1 LLSRTTSRTREI
13 AVRTALGAGS
23 LRIARQLLTENLLL
37 AGGGGFLG
45 IVLAWWSFAFLKQLI
60 PAGLGS
66 AVPLQLDFR
75 VLAFTLV
82 ATVATGLLFGLAPVL
97 AAARL
102 DLNQALKDGGA
113 KAGFGGR
120 GRMRNFL
127 VISEV
132 ALAVILLISAALL
145 LRSFVKLRWLDPGF
159 QAKGVLTLQVVLS
172 ETKYSDSEKRAEF
185 FEHALEKLRS
195 LPGVHGVAFTSALP
209 LVWKGGTSGFSVE
222 GRPRPADKLP
232 YDANDRVVSTNY
244 MDVMRITLREGRFFE
259 ETDGSKSRPV
269 AVINETMARMYF
281 RGENAVGKRIKYGG
295 YDSRTPWITI
305 VGIAGDVK
313 QMGLDVAP
321 RPEMYFPYRQAF
333 ENWMVPRD
341 IVIRSDHP
349 MGLAAAARER
359 IWEVDRDQPISNI
372 ATLDDILDGEVQQRR
387 SQALLL
393 GGFAAIALTLACVGL
408 YGVLSFLV
416 AQRTPEMGVRIALGA
431 QPKDVLLN
439 VVGQGLSLAMAG
451 MAIGLGA
458 SVALTRLIESLLFGV
473 SARDPLTFVSV
484 SVVLLVVVFAACFI
498 PALRALRIDPLTA
511 LRYE

>member
-1 LLSRTTSRTREI
+1 
-13 AVRTALGAGS
+13 LGAGS

-132 ALAVILLISAALL
+132 ALAVVLLISAALL

-195 LPGVHGVAFTSALP
+195 LPGVHEWLLRAPSP
-209 LVWKGGTSGFSVE
+209 SY
-222 GRPRPADKLP
+222 GRA
-232 YDANDRVVSTNY
+232 A
-244 MDVMRITLREGRFFE
+244 
-259 ETDGSKSRPV
+259 PV
-269 AVINETMARMYF
+269 A
-281 RGENAVGKRIKYGG
+281 
-295 YDSRTPWITI
+295 SRWK
-305 VGIAGDVK
+305 AGPG
-313 QMGLDVAP
+313 QQTN
-321 RPEMYFPYRQAF
+321 FP
-333 ENWMVPRD
+333 M
-341 IVIRSDHP
+341 
-349 MGLAAAARER
+349 
-359 IWEVDRDQPISNI
+359 
-372 ATLDDILDGEVQQRR
+372 TLMIGSSV
-387 SQALLL
+387 
-393 GGFAAIALTLACVGL
+393 
-408 YGVLSFLV
+408 
-416 AQRTPEMGVRIALGA
+416 RT
-431 QPKDVLLN
+431 
-439 VVGQGLSLAMAG
+439 
-451 MAIGLGA
+451 
-458 SVALTRLIESLLFGV
+458 TW
-473 SARDPLTFVSV
+473 T
-484 SVVLLVVVFAACFI
+484 
-498 PALRALRIDPLTA
+498 
-511 LRYE
+511 